1 MSRGRQPTKNRD
13 TGIAM
18 AQVRGTVVQFVPD
31 TGRICDFM
39 IRGAGRIVFVRIKR
53 AARLHCGVP
62 ELADEYKEQIS
73 RLRMLPGSGPVTREL
88 WLYSK
93 KCAWRYFRVT
103 DVGMEEIS
111 PVGELLLP
119 AGKPP
124 AGSGAVTAP

>member
-13 TGIAM
+13 AGIAM
-18 AQVRGTVVQFVPD
+18 AQGRGTVMQFVPD
-31 TGRICDFM
+31 TGRVCDFM

-53 AARLHCGVP
+53 AARLHCGVL
-62 ELADEYKEQIS
+62 ELAEEYKEQIAG
-73 RLRMLPGSGPVTREL
+73 LRTLPGSGPVTREL

-103 DVGMEEIS
+103 DTGIEEIS
-111 PVGELLLP
+111 PVVGNLIP
-119 AGKPP
+119 AGKTP

>member
-18 AQVRGTVVQFVPD
+18 AQVRGTVMQFVPD
-31 TGRICDFM
+31 PARICDFM

-103 DVGMEEIS
+103 DAGMEEIS
-111 PVGELLLP
+111 PVGELLIP
-119 AGKPP
+119 AGKTP